1 MKTYLECVPCIIS
14 HGLSTADKLET
25 SEDKKKEMLG
35 KIMHYL
41 SNCTYEECPPF
52 LVKEV
57 YKILNASLETEDP
70 YAQIKS
76 YFNRELMKFS
86 NEFQNMV
93 DSAEDSYRK
102 ALKLAVVG
110 NIIDFGMLHDISK
123 EMVFK
128 EIDEMENKNFDIDDS
143 LKLYNKLKNSG
154 NLLYLGDNCGE
165 IVFDGVFIKFLKKEF
180 PNLKITFGV
189 RGKAV
194 MNDITLVDAHEVGL
208 DKEVKLISNG
218 SGAPG
223 TILDD
228 VSKEFRDN
236 FFDADVII
244 AKGQGNYES
253 LSEVDRDDV
262 YFMFMAKC
270 SLVAKEMKVP
280 KFSLVCKKNR

>member
-1 MKTYLECVPCIIS
+1 MRTYLECVPCIIN
-14 HGLSTADKLET
+14 HGLSTADKLKA
-25 SEDKKKEMLG
+25 SEDKKKEMLRD
-35 KIMHYL
+35 IMLYL
-41 SNCTYEECPPF
+41 STCTYEESPPF

-86 NEFQNMV
+86 NEFQNIV
-93 DSAEDSYRK
+93 DSSDDSYRK

-110 NIIDFGMLHDISK
+110 NIIDFGIIHNVSK
-123 EMVFK
+123 ELVFK
-128 EIDEMENKNFDIDDS
+128 EINEMENKNFDIDDS
-143 LKLYNKLKNSG
+143 IELYNQLKNSRK
-154 NLLYLGDNCGE
+154 LLYLGDNCGE
-165 IVFDGVFIKFLKKEF
+165 IVFDSIFIKFLKKEF
-180 PNLKITFGV
+180 PKLQISFGV

-194 MNDITLVDAHEVGL
+194 MNDITLVDAYEVGL
-208 DKEVKLISNG
+208 DKEVELISNG

-228 VSKEFRDN
+228 VSEEFKN
-236 FFDADVII
+236 IFFDADVII

-253 LSEVDRDDV
+253 LNDVDRDDV

-270 SLVAKEMKVP
+270 SLVAREMEVP